1 MNSDRQVM
9 AGPEQRPMDTGRQKT
24 DERRPAGS
32 TEQGLSD
39 CIVTAGS
46 WKTPPMRKSCNRV
59 DIAPDQPATDINDG
73 QQCARRTGAATAESG
88 RSSEDLGCDE
98 EDRGSGRSEQL
109 LKSRIDCERA
119 AESAQERRRSLRAT
133 QVCGKPHEGGACGLS
148 PSGQVS
154 DGERL
159 PRTLDGRKHG
169 AVLPDGHTPARETQ
183 LVDRR
188 SSGLWL
194 QIGIERSN
202 SACGVSK
209 HVAV

>member
-119 AESAQERRRSLRAT
+119 EDERLRSGRL
-133 QVCGKPHEGGACGLS
+133 CGKPHEGGACGLS

>member
-119 AESAQERRRSLRAT
+119 EDERLRSGRRTAIDGENKR
-133 QVCGKPHEGGACGLS
+133 
-148 PSGQVS
+148 VS

>member
-1 MNSDRQVM
+1 M
-9 AGPEQRPMDTGRQKT
+9 
-24 DERRPAGS
+24 ERS
-32 TEQGLSD
+32 H
-39 CIVTAGS
+39 V
-46 WKTPPMRKSCNRV
+46 
-59 DIAPDQPATDINDG
+59 
-73 QQCARRTGAATAESG
+73 CA
-88 RSSEDLGCDE
+88 
-98 EDRGSGRSEQL
+98 
-109 LKSRIDCERA
+109 ERA
-119 AESAQERRRSLRAT
+119 RDKEEARQAREQARLDAQSSRAT

>member
-1 MNSDRQVM
+1 MKKIAVPDENEKASEAASVRLFILVNLHPK
-9 AGPEQRPMDTGRQKT
+9 AQKT
-24 DERRPAGS
+24 N
-32 TEQGLSD
+32 D
-39 CIVTAGS
+39 CG
-46 WKTPPMRKSCNRV
+46 V
-59 DIAPDQPATDINDG
+59 DD
-73 QQCARRTGAATAESG
+73 
-88 RSSEDLGCDE
+88 
-98 EDRGSGRSEQL
+98 
-109 LKSRIDCERA
+109 
-119 AESAQERRRSLRAT
+119 
-133 QVCGKPHEGGACGLS
+133 PHEGGACGLS